1 MSALGGRRPLPYG
14 SKAITNL
21 CSVLGRSSM
30 ITATQASML
39 IAAAFSTNAF
49 VKLPAAPLTPRAA
62 YDLQTQRVEEFFRT
76 RTQDEAALRS
86 IYTRDAILVEADGNI
101 IRGRD
106 AIARHFKQ
114 ILASGAVASFKVTTV
129 TFRTEGSISY
139 AGGYEDIEENRAN
152 GSQHSRNRFFDLLRR
167 GPDGVWRF
175 DYIME
180 AR

>member
-1 MSALGGRRPLPYG
+1 MGGRRTLPYR
-14 SKAITNL
+14 SKAITNARG
-21 CSVLGRSSM
+21 SAFGISSM
-30 ITATQASML
+30 ITATQACML
-39 IAAAFSTNAF
+39 FAAAFSTSALAK
-49 VKLPAAPLTPRAA
+49 VPARHLAPRAA
-62 YDLQTQRVEEFFRT
+62 YDLQTQRLEEFFRT

-86 IYTRDAILVEADGNI
+86 IYTRDAILVEADGNM

-114 ILASGAVASFKVTTV
+114 ILASGAVASFKVTTA

-139 AGGYEDIEENRAN
+139 AGGYEDIEEKRAN
-152 GSQHSRNRFFDLLRR
+152 GIRHNRNRFFDLLRR
-167 GPDGVWRF
+167 EPDGVWRF